1 MLPKEKRLH
10 FSLVDYVL
18 LAREASRLGAQAA
31 FVSENPELQESLEN
45 LGLLCYSSLAN
56 ANRSR
61 WRSTPRTKNPEPGLL
76 RLNRAL
82 PHKPDKPTAGSG
94 KPSNAA
100 RWVRIL
106 LFSAAVMTVAM
117 LGLLLVPHAQIAL
130 QTTTEQQVYRF
141 TLQGD
146 ASQISAPLS
155 AVIHASWL
163 TFTVEDTITAQ
174 ASGEGVFGDGFASGS
189 VMVNNLTGQ
198 EVSIPAG
205 LLLQTGGENPVQF
218 RTTRAVTLAGQPAD
232 AQEVGIQAV
241 LPGTAGN
248 VPAGSIRGVFGD
260 LGLSIRVENPAPT
273 SGGTDVNA
281 PTLTQQDV
289 DLARRA
295 LLAQIDSQAVQQ
307 ANLNLKDGQL
317 LIARSLRRTGA
328 AGESLSVEIG
338 MPCRVSVLSMQ
349 TEYSAWVIPY
359 EDLAR
364 MSVIFLDTLLPEGMQ
379 AIDQTLQFNF
389 TDPYREK
396 TDGFVQQVEI
406 SRAIER
412 AVDAPALVGG
422 LLGRKASQISSILGV
437 PDRGSVMDVSLSPV
451 WWPVM
456 PFFRFQY
463 EIVEP

>member
-1 MLPKEKRLH
+1 
-10 FSLVDYVL
+10 
-18 LAREASRLGAQAA
+18 
-31 FVSENPELQESLEN
+31 
-45 LGLLCYSSLAN
+45 
-56 ANRSR
+56 
-61 WRSTPRTKNPEPGLL
+61 
-76 RLNRAL
+76 
-82 PHKPDKPTAGSG
+82 
-94 KPSNAA
+94 
-100 RWVRIL
+100 
-106 LFSAAVMTVAM
+106 
-117 LGLLLVPHAQIAL
+117 
-130 QTTTEQQVYRF
+130 
-141 TLQGD
+141 
-146 ASQISAPLS
+146 
-155 AVIHASWL
+155 
-163 TFTVEDTITAQ
+163 
-174 ASGEGVFGDGFASGS
+174 EGVFGDGFASGS

-205 LLLQTGGENPVQF
+205 LLLQTGGEKPVQF
-218 RTTRAVTLAGQPAD
+218 RTTQAVTLAGQPAD

-241 LPGTAGN
+241 LPGTASN

-260 LGLSIRVENPAPT
+260 LGLSIQVENPAPT

-338 MPCRVSVLSMQ
+338 MPCRVSVLTMQ
-349 TEYSAWVIPY
+349 TEYSAWVMPY

-364 MSVIFLDTLLPEGMQ
+364 MSAIFLDTLLPEEMR